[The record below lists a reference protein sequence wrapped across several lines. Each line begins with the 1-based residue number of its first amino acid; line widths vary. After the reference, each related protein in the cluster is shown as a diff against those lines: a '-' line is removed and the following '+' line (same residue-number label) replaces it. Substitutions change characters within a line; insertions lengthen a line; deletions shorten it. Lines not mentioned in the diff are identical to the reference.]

1 MAFFF
6 GTKKMF
12 SARVCGGPRCPL
24 GPGTDVPAQALKLKR
39 WLPAQVTPC
48 ICIIP
53 LSKIDID
60 SITDDPHDESV
71 QRWIPLHLKYRPS
84 HSMWPMKLIFF
95 LGRRIRTKGYHIIRS
110 CVVFSGTQRQSFK
123 SCAQRAIVE
132 RDSEQNPC
140 TRTGHGGNHLV

>member
-1 MAFFF
+1 
-6 GTKKMF
+6 MF

-39 WLPAQVTPC
+39 LLPAQVTPC

-84 HSMWPMKLIFF
+84 HSMWPMKLNFF
-95 LGRRIRTKGYHIIRS
+95 SGKKNQNEGISYHKVLCCFFRHATSVLQIMCSASDRWKKQRTKPLYSHRPWWQP
-110 CVVFSGTQRQSFK
+110 SGV
-123 SCAQRAIVE
+123 I
-132 RDSEQNPC
+132 
-140 TRTGHGGNHLV
+140 